1 MGAGCCISANLR
13 NNTDMRQNG
22 NSRMEGQG
30 RGGRGVINGKP
41 GFGEN
46 KLVFDDDICPAS
58 CNYGRRSRNNI
69 QVLLAGLILLF
80 TVQSCLYGRSDMNL
94 PHTCRSCK
102 LNFPPP
108 RPLPPPP
115 ANTNIALRLQ
125 CMKTWAQGLLASVF
139 SWKLYLHFNK
149 MCCELMVLVMM
160 CNLFHFGILCHRLLQ
175 GFLRLREHFWKGC
188 QMLLHRR
195 PPPKTDK
202 NYLKRKIWDQLTWF
216 SVFLHTAHLDCTV
229 NLNTD
234 KSKMIFLQTESK
246 ILQHI
251 RGFKSLTCH
260 FTTMMG
266 KFNHKSFFVMIFET
280 IFFTPPFNH
289 LLHQHRASLNLPVV

>member
-22 NSRMEGQG
+22 NSRMEGQA

-108 RPLPPPP
+108 RPLPPRKHKHCTET
-115 ANTNIALRLQ
+115 AVHENMGSRLI
-125 CMKTWAQGLLASVF
+125 GLSIFVEIIF
-139 SWKLYLHFNK
+139 TFQQN
-149 MCCELMVLVMM
+149 VL
-160 CNLFHFGILCHRLLQ
+160 
-175 GFLRLREHFWKGC
+175 
-188 QMLLHRR
+188 
-195 PPPKTDK
+195 
-202 NYLKRKIWDQLTWF
+202 
-216 SVFLHTAHLDCTV
+216 
-229 NLNTD
+229 
-234 KSKMIFLQTESK
+234 
-246 ILQHI
+246 
-251 RGFKSLTCH
+251 
-260 FTTMMG
+260 
-266 KFNHKSFFVMIFET
+266 
-280 IFFTPPFNH
+280 
-289 LLHQHRASLNLPVV
+289 